1 MPTYAR
7 CPECHAALPHGA
19 PWCSLCHADLRPPST
34 RVVTPTAPERTSDL
48 VTTASAATT
57 GGGHAL
63 LDRDDGAAAP
73 LPPVRGRHR
82 RPETDA
88 TLSADEADPVPRGR
102 GASVPAR
109 LRADVDALVAD
120 APRDAE
126 GRPDVEVLTAQ
137 LMARLATSE
146 GRRAGTGVP
155 DLDAVPGGKWGVM
168 VGGMV
173 AMAVVLVI
181 VFGVLGALVLR

>member
-34 RVVTPTAPERTSDL
+34 RVIPPAAPGASVEL
-48 VTTASAATT
+48 VAASSVVTT
-57 GGGHAL
+57 GGRHSRPEG
-63 LDRDDGAAAP
+63 DGGTGAS

-82 RPETDA
+82 RPEPDAADGTDQ
-88 TLSADEADPVPRGR
+88 TDPAAPSLPTTAPVL
-102 GASVPAR
+102 

-126 GRPDVEVLTAQ
+126 GRPDVEVLSEQ

-146 GRRAGTGVP
+146 GRRRGSGVP
-155 DLDAVPGGKWGVM
+155 DLDSVPGGKWGVM
-168 VGGMV
+168 IGGMA
-173 AMAVVLVI
+173 AMAAVLVI
-181 VFGVLGALVLR
+181 VFGVLGAVFGG